1 RFDENNVML
10 HNGTPFLPFGWF
22 SQDIEDWDAREG
34 YTVLQTYSREYFKD
48 DVVREWMNP
57 IAAKGAYV
65 TFSPYS
71 PAFMNRGDD
80 AKRPLNDQERE
91 ALRNRVNALKD
102 HPALLAWYMADEPEL
117 VPVLPQRS
125 QEIYETVREADP
137 YHPCIMLNDTVAGI
151 YRYERG
157 GDVLMPDPYPCFLKG
172 GLAASPIEKTGRFML
187 AIKDATSGRKP
198 AWVTPQGFNYGDYGK
213 AGNRG
218 PNLTELRNQT
228 YQAVVYGGKGFLW
241 YTYSQYRNYPDLY
254 LGMPFVAREIADLKD
269 AVLANDVPQA
279 VTVKAAKPEHMHVSL
294 RKVGNELTL
303 FAVNTATE
311 PQEAT
316 FTVKGAPASLSVVSE
331 GRKVSLA
338 NGSFTDQFGIY
349 ASHVYTS
356 RESLA
361 GREQVSA
368 TQAAIDKDNA
378 ARNKPGN
385 LAFEDNGT
393 RVVVSSGSQYGNEP
407 DRVLDGIT
415 RGMGWLSKTP
425 KKLGE
430 WLQVIWP
437 AEQTVGRVV
446 AYTTTILEAEVQVP
460 AGADQWKTVGKLS
473 GQPLSG
479 TFDPVKTSTIRI
491 SVTALQPDKTQS
503 ALQEVE
509 VYAK

>member
-1 RFDENNVML
+1 
-10 HNGTPFLPFGWF
+10 
-22 SQDIEDWDAREG
+22 
-34 YTVLQTYSREYFKD
+34 
-48 DVVREWMNP
+48 
-57 IAAKGAYV
+57 
-65 TFSPYS
+65 
-71 PAFMNRGDD
+71 
-80 AKRPLNDQERE
+80 
-91 ALRNRVNALKD
+91 
-102 HPALLAWYMADEPEL
+102 
-117 VPVLPQRS
+117 
-125 QEIYETVREADP
+125 
-137 YHPCIMLNDTVAGI
+137 
-151 YRYERG
+151 
-157 GDVLMPDPYPCFLKG
+157 
-172 GLAASPIEKTGRFML
+172 
-187 AIKDATSGRKP
+187 
-198 AWVTPQGFNYGDYGK
+198 
-213 AGNRG
+213 
-218 PNLTELRNQT
+218 
-228 YQAVVYGGKGFLW
+228 
-241 YTYSQYRNYPDLY
+241 
-254 LGMPFVAREIADLKD
+254 
-269 AVLANDVPQA
+269 
-279 VTVKAAKPEHMHVSL
+279 
-294 RKVGNELTL
+294 
-303 FAVNTATE
+303 
-311 PQEAT
+311 
-316 FTVKGAPASLSVVSE
+316 SE

-349 ASHVYTS
+349 ASHVYTT

-378 ARNKPGN
+378 ARAKPGN

-473 GQPLSG
+473 GQPLTA